1 MSIRVL
7 IAEKHQLLLDG
18 LEIMLQRE
26 RDVVVV
32 ATCSDGVRAL
42 ELAEEHVP
50 DVVVL
55 SRRLPR
61 MSGLA
66 VVREM
71 RNKGI
76 ESAVVLLAS
85 EVSELEVMDALR
97 SGVSGVLLKTMP
109 SRMFVQCV
117 RKVHAGGEW
126 VEKNSMTRALQQ
138 LLRAEQSISEHA
150 STLSTR
156 EIDVLRA
163 VARGLRNRQVA
174 ERLFISESTVK
185 VHLNNIYE
193 KLQIG
198 SRVELSLY
206 AQEKGLI

>member
-71 RNKGI
+71 RSKGI